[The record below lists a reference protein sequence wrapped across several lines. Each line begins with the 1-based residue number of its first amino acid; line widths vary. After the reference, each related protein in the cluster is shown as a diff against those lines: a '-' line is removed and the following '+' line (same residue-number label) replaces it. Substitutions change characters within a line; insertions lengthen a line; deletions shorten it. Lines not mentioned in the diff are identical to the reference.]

1 MDHDKNRHRTPT
13 EPADCKRRRLAE
25 GGVAAVDVCSCGTLQ
40 VHLGALS
47 IRMDE
52 GALSEMVT
60 TLRRALWEYAL
71 DRSGTRDA
79 AAVTVFQS
87 SEPGQA

>member
-1 MDHDKNRHRTPT
+1 MNHDRHRP
-13 EPADCKRRRLAE
+13 EAKPSDCTRRRLAE

-71 DRSGTRDA
+71 DRSGTRGADA
-79 AAVTVFQS
+79 VSVFHP

>member
-1 MDHDKNRHRTPT
+1 MDHDKNRRRAYS

-52 GALSEMVT
+52 GALTEMVT

-71 DRSGTRDA
+71 DRSGTRDSQ
-79 AAVTVFQS
+79 VLSVFQP